1 MKNDNSKNIPQPGD
15 IIKCTTTRAYSS
27 LGERSPVVSKGDKFK
42 VLMAFQSDMTGN
54 NYNVVAMPLYE
65 LHDKHKGLRLHLQY
79 RVDTEEFSFNHKN
92 ILYAVF
98 KKEETFTQLLNFKPS
113 VGDTVYHVVGEKVT
127 KQIVYL
133 DSSDNTL
140 MVKDGAKIVFIEG
153 GSATLISNSK
163 KPVKI
168 FRYDEKSYEVLSEVY
183 GKNSVPKQPSGITKR
198 RIDIIDSL
206 FETQDIIIVL
216 LDNKPVIAQDIFA
229 DNCIKIN
236 DQWFSFHKHEIIP
249 VDYNLNEI
257 TEV

>member
-1 MKNDNSKNIPQPGD
+1 MKNDNSKNTPSIGD
-15 IIKCTTTRAYSS
+15 IIKCINTRNWYEHADSRK
-27 LGERSPVVSKGDKFK
+27 LGLISKGDKFK
-42 VLMAFQSDMTGN
+42 VLLTYESDMTGN
-54 NYNVVAMPLYE
+54 NYNVVVMPLSEKYE
-65 LHDKHKGLRLHLQY
+65 DQRLHLNY

-113 VGDTVYHVVGEKVT
+113 VGDTVYHVIGEKVT

-133 DSSDNTL
+133 DSSDNML
-140 MVKDGAKIVFIEG
+140 MVKDGANIVFDKYAT
-153 GSATLISNSK
+153 ATLISNSK

-168 FRYDEKSYEVLSEVY
+168 FRYDEKSYEALSEVY
-183 GKNSVPKQPSGITKR
+183 GKDSVPKQPSGITKR

-206 FETQDIIIVL
+206 FETQDVIIVL
-216 LDNKPVIAQDIFA
+216 LDNKPVIAQDLFA

-257 TEV
+257 TEI